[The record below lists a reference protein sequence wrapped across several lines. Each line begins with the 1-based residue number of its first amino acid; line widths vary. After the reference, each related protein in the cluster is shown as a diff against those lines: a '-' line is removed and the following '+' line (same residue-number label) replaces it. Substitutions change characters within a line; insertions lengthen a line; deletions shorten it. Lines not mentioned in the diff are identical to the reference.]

1 MVFLYLCGFCIAYP
15 LSLTLSLT
23 IRNKNSGDDGL
34 KATAYLLEAAK
45 AAADGGAGKK
55 AQPAMNMAFGFE
67 EHVFD
72 WFASPAQAW
81 RGQRMGRAMQ
91 QLHRMAN
98 GNVVTGVLWGIGVPL
113 PCCDRHHA
121 SE

>member
-1 MVFLYLCGFCIAYP
+1 
-15 LSLTLSLT
+15 
-23 IRNKNSGDDGL
+23 
-34 KATAYLLEAAK
+34 
-45 AAADGGAGKK
+45 
-55 AQPAMNMAFGFE
+55 MNIAFGFE

-98 GNVVTGVLWGIGVPL
+98 GNVVTGMRDRRPA
-113 PCCDRHHA
+113 PRCDRHQRSA
-121 SE
+121 VPG